1 MMVNAISQESRLR
14 FGLAKWYVAGMRA
27 EDRAAAI
34 LELLREI
41 ERERD
46 ETSDNRRRAVLD
58 AEAVQLRAMH
68 TRLTAEQLAGSTPEG
83 PAPSS

>member
-1 MMVNAISQESRLR
+1 
-14 FGLAKWYVAGMRA
+14 MRA

-34 LELLREI
+34 LQLLEEI

-58 AEAVQLRAMH
+58 AEALQLRAMH
-68 TRLTAEQLAGSTPEG
+68 TRLTSEQLAASTPEE

>member
-1 MMVNAISQESRLR
+1 
-14 FGLAKWYVAGMRA
+14 MRA

-34 LELLREI
+34 LELLHEI

-68 TRLTAEQLAGSTPEG
+68 MRLTAEGLAGSTPEG
-83 PAPSS
+83 PAPSN

>member
-1 MMVNAISQESRLR
+1 
-14 FGLAKWYVAGMRA
+14 MRA

-34 LELLREI
+34 LQLLQEI

-58 AEAVQLRAMH
+58 AEAMQLRAMH
-68 TRLTAEQLAGSTPEG
+68 RRLTTEAQAGSTPEEST
-83 PAPSS
+83 ASD

>member
-1 MMVNAISQESRLR
+1 
-14 FGLAKWYVAGMRA
+14 MRA

-34 LELLREI
+34 LQLLQEI

-58 AEAVQLRAMH
+58 AEATQLRAMH
-68 TRLTAEQLAGSTPEG
+68 RRLTSEALAASDGAAATPEEST
-83 PAPSS
+83 ASD

>member
-1 MMVNAISQESRLR
+1 
-14 FGLAKWYVAGMRA
+14 MRA

-34 LELLREI
+34 LELLQEI

-68 TRLTAEQLAGSTPEG
+68 RRLTMEAPTASTPEG
-83 PAPSS
+83 SAPSN

>member
-1 MMVNAISQESRLR
+1 
-14 FGLAKWYVAGMRA
+14 MRA

-34 LELLREI
+34 LQLLQEI

-58 AEAVQLRAMH
+58 AEAMQLRAMH
-68 TRLTAEQLAGSTPEG
+68 TRLTAEKLAGSTPEG
-83 PAPSS
+83 PATSG